1 LLVII
6 FAVEPSNIRLTHSL
20 PESPTEKEQ
29 IMTIIKNS
37 QVAIV
42 TGASRGIGAAVARRL
57 ASAGFAVA
65 INYASSSKEAEAL
78 VAELS
83 AQGAKAI
90 AVRADVAN
98 AGEVRTMF
106 EITEQQ
112 LGKID
117 VLVNN
122 AGVLKTVPLADTS
135 DALYDQTFDINVRG
149 TFNTL
154 REAAGRMNEGGRI
167 VNFSS
172 TTLALNMPGYAV
184 YNATKAAVEAFTHV
198 FAKELRGRHITV
210 NAVAPGPIATSLF
223 LDGKTEEQIRT
234 FANMPPLQRLGQPE
248 DIASVV
254 SFLASA
260 DAGWVNGQILRA
272 NGGVA

>member
-1 LLVII
+1 MSTV
-6 FAVEPSNIRLTHSL
+6 
-20 PESPTEKEQ
+20 
-29 IMTIIKNS
+29 KNS

-57 ASAGFAVA
+57 ANDGFAVA
-65 INYASSSKEAEAL
+65 INYASSSKEADAL
-78 VAELS
+78 VAELH

-90 AVRADVAN
+90 AVKADVSDA
-98 AGEVRTMF
+98 AEVRALF
-106 EITEQQ
+106 EATEQQ

-135 DALYDQTFDINVRG
+135 DALSAQTFGINVRG

-154 REAAGRMNEGGRI
+154 REAAARMNDGGRI

-198 FAKELRGRHITV
+198 FAKELRGRDIRV

-223 LDGKTEEQIRT
+223 LDGKTEEQIQT
-234 FANMPPLQRLGQPE
+234 FTKMPPLQRLGQPE
-248 DIASVV
+248 DIASIV
-254 SFLASA
+254 SFLVSP
-260 DAGWVNGQILRA
+260 DSGWVNGQILRA
-272 NGGVA
+272 NGGL

>member
-1 LLVII
+1 M
-6 FAVEPSNIRLTHSL
+6 NT
-20 PESPTEKEQ
+20 
-29 IMTIIKNS
+29 IKNS

-42 TGASRGIGAAVARRL
+42 TGASRGIGAAITRRL
-57 ASAGFAVA
+57 AADGFAVA
-65 INYASSSKEAEAL
+65 VNYASSSQEADAI
-78 VAELS
+78 VAQLQ

-90 AVRADVAN
+90 AVKADVSKAD
-98 AGEVRTMF
+98 EVRRMY
-106 EITEQQ
+106 EITERE
-112 LGKID
+112 LGKVD

-122 AGVLKTVPLADTS
+122 AGVLKTVALAETS

-154 REAAGRMNEGGRI
+154 REAAKRLNDGGRI
-167 VNFSS
+167 INLSS

-184 YNATKAAVEAFTHV
+184 YNATKAAIESFTKV
-198 FAKELRGRHITV
+198 FAKELRGRNITV

-223 LDGKTEEQIRT
+223 LDGKTEEQIQT
-234 FANMPPLQRLGQPE
+234 FAKMPPLQRLGQPD

-254 SFLASA
+254 AFLAGPDS
-260 DAGWVNGQILRA
+260 GWVNGQILRA